1 MSGVDPLGL
10 AKGSISAVGEVI
22 KVAGDNPDVRAGGR
36 ELGKAF
42 LTITKTIN
50 LALLPLAAVNF
61 GFDKAREYFRKD
73 FQDELAE
80 KLRDVPEES
89 IVAPKPSI
97 AGPAL
102 QGLAFSHEE
111 PDLKELYLSLL
122 ASAMDGRTSQEA
134 HPAFVEVIRQLTAE
148 EARYLRTVLTAPNT
162 WPIAEFRLNL
172 AEQHGFL
179 TLCRHV
185 MKLDKVGTVTP
196 VENPRLPAFVD
207 NWIRL
212 GLVDVDYGKRLVG
225 HAAYEWVD
233 SRPELSRLKA
243 ERESEGNT
251 ITFEKG
257 VLDRTAFGLQFAVA
271 TGIVGERT

>member
-1 MSGVDPLGL
+1 MSGVDPIGL
-10 AKGSISAVGEVI
+10 AKGSVSAVGEVI
-22 KVAGDNPDVRAGGR
+22 KVAGDSPDVRAAGR

-61 GFDKAREYFRKD
+61 GFEKARDYFQKD
-73 FQDELAE
+73 FRAELGE

-122 ASAMDGRTSQEA
+122 ASAMDGRTSEEA

-148 EARYLRTVLTAPNT
+148 EARLLRSVLGTPNM
-162 WPIAEFRLNL
+162 PIVELRLNL
-172 AEQHGFL
+172 AEPQGFV
-179 TLCRHV
+179 TLRRHV
-185 MKLDKVGTVTP
+185 MRFDQVSTKTP
-196 VENPRLPAFVD
+196 IENPRLPAFVD

-212 GLVDVDYGKRLVG
+212 GLVDVDYGKRLTNETS
-225 HAAYEWVD
+225 YDWVNV
-233 SRPELSRLKA
+233 RPELSRLKA
-243 ERESEGNT
+243 EHETEGMT
-251 ITFEKG
+251 VTFETG
-257 VLDRTAFGLQFAVA
+257 VLSRTAFGLQFAAA
-271 TGIVGERT
+271 TGIVDGRT